1 MIASTSNTDA
11 DKFAATAKDK
21 SCLRVLFVSHTY
33 VVGIN
38 QGKLDAIA
46 SQNEVEVSLLAPK
59 YWKAVQWDK
68 ILEIENPYPRIQLYP
83 NRVLFSGKAGAYL
96 YSPLAIFRAILDFRP
111 DIIQVEQE
119 VFSLS
124 GFEVALCSRLLNKP
138 VVFFGWENMDR
149 KLSWFRRWIR
159 KFILN
164 TTKSIIAGNCEGAE
178 LVKRWGYCGAVEV
191 MPQMGVDTQLFTPRR
206 DRLDYSKANN
216 SKLKNPKLDSL
227 VREDS
232 NRNDSQ
238 AKTSQRKKSSKK
250 NSKFC
255 IGFLGRISYHKGI
268 DILIDAARLLGD
280 EDYEFQIRLCGTGSD
295 KPKFVEQVQKLGLD
309 KFIIWQDGV
318 RHDEVPMEICR
329 FDVLVL
335 PSRTVETWKEQFG
348 HVLIEAMA
356 TGIPVVGSTCG
367 EIPNVIGRKDLVFP
381 EGNAQELAA
390 ILMRL
395 ISQPSWYA
403 EVADYSLERVR
414 QHYSHERIAQ
424 RLIELWRNVLSCD
437 GKNDDHNDDNS
448 KPTEHVREDFYE
460 RSLPSTS
467 SSISKGYFPNIPYT
481 I

>member
-1 MIASTSNTDA
+1 MIAST
-11 DKFAATAKDK
+11 AKHK

-33 VVGIN
+33 VVGVN

-46 SQNEVEVSLLAPK
+46 SQDEVEVSLLAPK
-59 YWKAVQWDK
+59 RWKAVQWNK
-68 ILEIENPYPRIQLYP
+68 ILEIENPYPRVQLYP
-83 NRVLFSGKAGAYL
+83 NRVLFSGKAGAYV
-96 YSPLAIFRAILDFRP
+96 YSPLAILRAILDFRP

-124 GFEVALCSRLLNKP
+124 GFEVALFSRLLNKP
-138 VVFFGWENMDR
+138 LVFFGWENMDR

-178 LVKRWGYCGAVEV
+178 LVKKWGYSGSVEV
-191 MPQMGVDTQLFTPRR
+191 MPQMGVDTQLFTPREKKLP
-206 DRLDYSKANN
+206 DISNPKLVN
-216 SKLKNPKLDSL
+216 SKLK
-227 VREDS
+227 
-232 NRNDSQ
+232 
-238 AKTSQRKKSSKK
+238 KSE
-250 NSKFC
+250 FC
-255 IGFLGRISYHKGI
+255 IGFLGRLSYHKGI
-268 DILIDAARLLGD
+268 DILIDAARLLRDRG
-280 EDYEFQIRLCGTGSD
+280 YTFKIRLCGTGSD
-295 KPKFVEQVQKLGLD
+295 KPKFVEQAQKLGLD

-403 EVADYSLERVR
+403 EVADYSLKRVH

-424 RLIELWRNVLSCD
+424 RLIELWRNILEGD
-437 GKNDDHNDDNS
+437 GKNDDRNDDNS
-448 KPTEHVREDFYE
+448 KPIEQDLSEGSF
-460 RSLPSTS
+460 SSTS
-467 SSISKGYFPNIPYT
+467 SSTSKGYFPNIPY
-481 I
+481 II